1 MLRYDIFMAERF
13 ECSRPYGANIVSPN
27 IVALHEGQIYSV
39 QEPSM
44 KRTLV
49 FITLLVVLA
58 SSCVIAVTPGNYVG
72 NGKVIT
78 TSLPVSGYTAVK
90 NMSSA
95 HIRLHQDL
103 TRSVKVTIDEN
114 LLEFLDIHVENGTLV
129 VALLPGKSLY
139 RYTKFTVDV
148 SMPSLTGLGIYGS
161 GEIALVNDFSGRSIA
176 LTIAG
181 SGDIE
186 GELEYDEVKASI
198 MGSGSIRI
206 NGSAESFEGS
216 IGGSGSIQARS
227 FSAEDAELSIRGSGS
242 MTLKVESSLDA
253 RIFGSGS
260 IYYYGNPRVSIVD
273 AGSGRLVQ
281 LGR

>member
-1 MLRYDIFMAERF
+1 
-13 ECSRPYGANIVSPN
+13 
-27 IVALHEGQIYSV
+27 
-39 QEPSM
+39 M
-44 KRTLV
+44 KRGLI
-49 FITLLVVLA
+49 FISLLVLLA
-58 SSCVIAVTPGNYVG
+58 SSCVIAVTPGNYAG

-95 HIRLHQDL
+95 HIRLRQDA
-103 TRSVKVTIDEN
+103 TRSAKVTIDEN

-129 VALLPGKSLY
+129 IAIQQGKSLY
-139 RYTKFTVDV
+139 RYTRFTVDI
-148 SMPSLTGLGIYGS
+148 SMPSLSGAGIYGS
-161 GEIALVNDFSGRSIA
+161 GEIALLDNFSGRSIA

-186 GELEYDEVKASI
+186 GELEYDEVETSI

-206 NGSAESFEGS
+206 DGSAESFEGS
-216 IGGSGSIQARS
+216 IGGSGSIQARD
-227 FSAEDAELSIRGSGS
+227 FFVEDAELSIRGSGS

-253 RIFGSGS
+253 KIFGSGS
-260 IYYYGNPRVSIVD
+260 IYYYGSPRVSIVD